1 MALHTALGGICFVFG
16 LWYALVVCRTLRRC
30 GVAWATAL
38 LPGKLWRNLNIYRS
52 VKVAR
57 GEGSLYHITLLLIWT
72 AILCATALLCCAV
85 ILLGEHLLAP
95 MAFVRL

>member
-1 MALHTALGGICFVFG
+1 
-16 LWYALVVCRTLRRC
+16 
-30 GVAWATAL
+30 
-38 LPGKLWRNLNIYRS
+38 
-52 VKVAR
+52 VAR